1 MSTLCLQSRRRCH
14 LGDLPLPA
22 HFAIL
27 RTAKLKSLGNV
38 GGSLAHTYRTRETS
52 NADPSRADQNEHS
65 HATPGEVMQALRDKL
80 PEKRRKDAVIGLE
93 YFVGASPEW
102 FEGKTREQQDAYFRE
117 AVGWLEKRHGKENVV
132 GWSIHRDESTP
143 HLVAYVVPLDD
154 KGKLNAKQWT
164 GGPAALSKMQTDFAK
179 TVGARHGLE
188 RGIEGSKAHHQ
199 TIKDFYAQIEKPGQ
213 HVTISPET
221 VQPKVLKKGF
231 LTNEYETPEMVAE
244 RLTAAVQKA
253 YTPAVEAAKLAA
265 SERRRADEMTQTAQ
279 TLSREKK
286 EAQER
291 LQALQK
297 HLAPV
302 LELATLAKQEFV
314 QLVMHAQ
321 ERVKAIKAER
331 EKAAEREK
339 LDQERQRRVDD
350 LVRVERKTAGASC
363 TFAQHALE
371 AIQKAGGDASKVH
384 WPTVEKAAVMES
396 ITQHRQQPKDVL
408 AAIVKYS
415 PGMVEPARQEQ
426 ARAFISTLAG
436 KEIAAPKVGKQHDGP
451 SLG

>member
-1 MSTLCLQSRRRCH
+1 M
-14 LGDLPLPA
+14 PA

-38 GGSLAHTYRTRETS
+38 GGSLAHTYRTRETP

-93 YFVGASPEW
+93 YFVGGSPEW

-279 TLSREKK
+279 TLSRE
-286 EAQER
+286 
-291 LQALQK
+291 
-297 HLAPV
+297 
-302 LELATLAKQEFV
+302 
-314 QLVMHAQ
+314 
-321 ERVKAIKAER
+321 
-331 EKAAEREK
+331 
-339 LDQERQRRVDD
+339 
-350 LVRVERKTAGASC
+350 
-363 TFAQHALE
+363 
-371 AIQKAGGDASKVH
+371 
-384 WPTVEKAAVMES
+384 
-396 ITQHRQQPKDVL
+396 
-408 AAIVKYS
+408 
-415 PGMVEPARQEQ
+415 
-426 ARAFISTLAG
+426 
-436 KEIAAPKVGKQHDGP
+436 
-451 SLG
+451 